1 MNSNDEETEQSEK
14 GGSRSLDDA
23 SMEINLFNA
32 EKVETEKQKMLEI
45 VLPCSVDQ
53 FYSFFLADD
62 ATVYSRKKHL

>member
-1 MNSNDEETEQSEK
+1 
-14 GGSRSLDDA
+14 
-23 SMEINLFNA
+23 MEINLFNP